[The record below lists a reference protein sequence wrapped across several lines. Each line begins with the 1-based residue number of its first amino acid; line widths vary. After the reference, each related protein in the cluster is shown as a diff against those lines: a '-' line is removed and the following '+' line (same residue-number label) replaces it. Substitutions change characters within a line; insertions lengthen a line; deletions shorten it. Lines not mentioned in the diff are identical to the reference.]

1 MREGGGTGRG
11 SHGHA
16 EAKHKGEQESPQDG
30 GKGKNASQRDAEGNR
45 TGQPRPLA
53 FLTDGRERSLS
64 LQEWPSKG
72 AAKSPATPWRQLHPA
87 TGQEAEGWKGRA
99 SVSAGKS
106 IPAPG
111 PPAGLTQGGLCAND
125 SRSVSPLLQPAARA
139 CSRVLIPRALPRK
152 ERSLRIL
159 STVACAVQQDSAVY
173 PSCKNHHGQERG
185 KEYI

>member
-1 MREGGGTGRG
+1 MVQQRGERGRGDREGQPWSHRGQAQGRTRIT
-11 SHGHA
+11 
-16 EAKHKGEQESPQDG
+16 PRG

-45 TGQPRPLA
+45 TGPPQLLA
-53 FLTDGRERSLS
+53 FLTDGREQSLS

-125 SRSVSPLLQPAARA
+125 SRSVSPLLQPAALLA
-139 CSRVLIPRALPRK
+139 QGC
-152 ERSLRIL
+152 L
-159 STVACAVQQDSAVY
+159 SQEHF
-173 PSCKNHHGQERG
+173 PGKNVHSG
-185 KEYI
+185 Y

>member
-1 MREGGGTGRG
+1 MEDPFLPSGSSWSNKEVREGGGTGRG
-11 SHGHA
+11 SRGHT
-16 EAKHKGEQESPQDG
+16 EAKHKGGQESPQEG

-45 TGQPRPLA
+45 TGPPQLLA
-53 FLTDGRERSLS
+53 FLTDGREQSLS

-125 SRSVSPLLQPAARA
+125 SRSVSPLLQPAALLA
-139 CSRVLIPRALPRK
+139 QGC
-152 ERSLRIL
+152 L
-159 STVACAVQQDSAVY
+159 SQEHF
-173 PSCKNHHGQERG
+173 PGKNVHSG
-185 KEYI
+185 Y